1 MKIHTNNV
9 SSNKQI
15 NREGNQNIR
24 KEEFIK
30 IKRGPPDPRVKVWV
44 IFEIRTRTQTHEIQ
58 MDLDSTRIRRVKF
71 LRTHTRENGYVSTDP
86 DRVQYPLSSRAT
98 TSQKKYKRRII
109 KHKDYVL

>member
-58 MDLDSTRIRRVKF
+58 MDLDSTRIRRV
-71 LRTHTRENGYVSTDP
+71 
-86 DRVQYPLSSRAT
+86 
-98 TSQKKYKRRII
+98 
-109 KHKDYVL
+109 